1 MYEMRDKMKKKIN
14 LNGAIDEIKQLAIEF
29 KAQNGN
35 SSLRISNKD
44 FNLWIVKHLLEQS
57 SRIDRVETKQKMLM
71 WFFPIAVALIGLGLI
86 L

>member
-1 MYEMRDKMKKKIN
+1 MKKEIS
-14 LNGAIDEIKQLAIEF
+14 LNGAVKEVKQLAIDF

-44 FNLWIVKHLLEQS
+44 FNLWIIQKLLEQDG
-57 SRIDRVETKQKMLM
+57 RIGSVEVRQKMIM
-71 WFFPIAVALIGLGLI
+71 WFVPISIALIGLGII